1 MRLCGIDKILKEID
15 RVNKEIQRKDIIL
28 SRSVSLLK
36 GLITT
41 MRNFRESTGSW
52 IEAAEKLA
60 DELIEPTPDK
70 RVPKKK
76 KMPGET
82 AEDESRNFSPNL
94 KFRQSI
100 NEILDTISSD
110 LERRL
115 QTVEEV
121 HDLFSFLNGEEMKE
135 LNDDDLKKHAKDFA
149 MKYAMDVDPYEFVEE
164 IEVFRIQ
171 ARELSGNLL
180 KLSPFNLLNLIAK
193 NDLKDAFPNF
203 AIALRLHFADN
214 LR

>member
-1 MRLCGIDKILKEID
+1 
-15 RVNKEIQRKDIIL
+15 
-28 SRSVSLLK
+28 
-36 GLITT
+36 

-60 DELIEPTPDK
+60 DELGIGPTPDK

-82 AEDESRNFSPNL
+82 ADDESRNFSPNL

-100 NEILDTISSD
+100 NEVLNTISSD

-121 HDLFSFLNGEEMKE
+121 HDLFGFSKGEEMNE

-149 MKYAMDVDPYEFVEE
+149 MK
-164 IEVFRIQ
+164 
-171 ARELSGNLL
+171 
-180 KLSPFNLLNLIAK
+180 
-193 NDLKDAFPNF
+193 
-203 AIALRLHFADN
+203 
-214 LR
+214 